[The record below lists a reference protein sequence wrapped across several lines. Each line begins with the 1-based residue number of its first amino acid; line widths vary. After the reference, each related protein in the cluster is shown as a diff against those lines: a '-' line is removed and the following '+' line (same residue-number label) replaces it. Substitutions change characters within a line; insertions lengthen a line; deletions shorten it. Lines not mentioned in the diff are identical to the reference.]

1 MQAVSSLKTPK
12 EHNRVIDADWAASD
26 RPVIIGADGCLR
38 VYDIKLRLTCYP
50 VEYTD
55 FPGKFSI
62 DWFCPLQE
70 MVALAMS
77 VMLLIHW

>member
-26 RPVIIGADGCLR
+26 RPVIVGADGCLR
-38 VYDIKLRLTCYP
+38 VFDLKLRLTCYP

-55 FPGKFSI
+55 FPGESWTCR
-62 DWFCPLQE
+62 DASLQE
-70 MVALAMS
+70 IS
-77 VMLLIHW
+77 